1 MAMELSII
9 AQFDELRRCSD
20 VLREGTAEIEFLKF
34 VQLQDECRLQWLKAV
49 QEAQRLQ
56 RELDTALRGMSDLET
71 KLFHARKLL
80 EEEAKVRKHAEHER
94 DAMEKKMIAV
104 CDIMKNEQDIKD
116 ETRERLAFMN
126 AYSYKRKSAHDRID
140 ELGNDIN
147 STGSFLSDLSLTQS
161 EDDFL
166 DVRMSRN
173 RSWKKHRPSTN
184 NASGVAYTGNKRTR
198 LSQDKRKSISQQQDG
213 QSKRKSVSESK
224 KVIELGPNEK
234 IVAHTKVS
242 VPQDDGP
249 ILAESI
255 IHAIPPQQYQQQPM
269 AKPMPTPRKDSE
281 AKENVSPNRFKTPTK
296 TTSKFSK
303 MDLFTPS
310 APPFEEVEK
319 GYINRNPMTP
329 SVKRSI
335 MRQHTFASKTFLR
348 SETCTQCQLKIRFG
362 VAALRCRECKAVVH
376 TDCREQLSIAC
387 VPQSAGTPT
396 IKGSQA
402 NSLSDYTPNLGPMIP
417 GLIVHCVNEIE
428 MRGLTEVGIYRVP
441 GSEREVRAL
450 KEKFLRGKT
459 VPSLSNVDINVLC
472 GCVKDFLRSLRE
484 PLIPS
489 ALWKDFSNAV
499 QAISTKQ
506 KQKDLLALID
516 RLPQPNRDTL
526 AYLIQHFQRIAECKE
541 VKMPLENLARVFAP
555 TIVGY
560 SSPDLDTHATF
571 AETVIQF
578 NILESLLNISTD
590 YWSQFVNVCEDEPAE
605 EFHRH
610 QPKSYGT
617 LNTKSYMGTPLL
629 KSGRKERK
637 FYATPPYPASK
648 KK

>member
-1 MAMELSII
+1 MELSII

-94 DAMEKKMIAV
+94 DAMEKKMVAV

-173 RSWKKHRPSTN
+173 RSWKKHRPSNN
-184 NASGVAYTGNKRTR
+184 NASGIAYTGNKRTR
-198 LSQDKRKSISQQQDG
+198 ISQDANN
-213 QSKRKSVSESK
+213 KRKSVSEAK
-224 KVIELGPNEK
+224 KVIEIGPNEK
-234 IVAHTKVS
+234 IIAHTKVS

-255 IHAIPPQQYQQQPM
+255 IHAMPPLQLQPPA

-296 TTSKFSK
+296 TDSKFSK
-303 MDLFTPS
+303 MHLFTPS

-319 GYINRNPMTP
+319 GYNKNTITP

-335 MRQHTFASKTFLR
+335 MRQHTFTSKTFLR
-348 SETCTQCQLKIRFG
+348 SEICTQCQLKIRFG
-362 VAALRCRECKAVVH
+362 VAALRCRECKVVVH
-376 TDCREQLSIAC
+376 TDCRDHLSIAC

-396 IKGSQA
+396 VKGNQA
-402 NSLSDYTPNLGPMIP
+402 GSLSDYTPSMGPMIP
-417 GLIVHCVNEIE
+417 GLVVHCVSEIE
-428 MRGLTEVGIYRVP
+428 TRGLTEVGIYRVP

-450 KEKFLRGKT
+450 KEKFLRGRT
-459 VPSLSNVDINVLC
+459 VPSLSSVDINVLC

-506 KQKDLLALID
+506 KQKDLLTLIE

-590 YWSQFVNVCEDEPAE
+590 YWSQFVNVAE
-605 EFHRH
+605 EEPVEEY

-617 LNTKSYMGTPLL
+617 LNAKSYMGTPLL

>member
-1 MAMELSII
+1 MELSII

-20 VLREGTAEIEFLKF
+20 VLRDGTAELEFLKF
-34 VQLQDECRLQWLKAV
+34 VHLQDECRLQWLKAV

-80 EEEAKVRKHAEHER
+80 EEESKARKHAEHER
-94 DAMEKKMIAV
+94 DAMEKKMFAV
-104 CDIMKNEQDIKD
+104 CDIVKNEQDIKD

-126 AYSYKRKSAHDRID
+126 AYSYKRKSTHDRIE

-166 DVRMSRN
+166 DVKTSRN
-173 RSWKKHRPSTN
+173 RSWKKHRPSY
-184 NASGVAYTGNKRTR
+184 NASGAVYAGNKRTR
-198 LSQDKRKSISQQQDG
+198 LSKDA
-213 QSKRKSVSESK
+213 SKRKSVNESK
-224 KVIELGPNEK
+224 RVIELGPNEK

-255 IHAIPPQQYQQQPM
+255 IQAMPSQHQVFETMSKPTVVQPK
-269 AKPMPTPRKDSE
+269 ATPKKDPE

-296 TTSKFSK
+296 TDSKFSK
-303 MDLFTPS
+303 MHMFTPS
-310 APPFEEVEK
+310 APPIEEVEPSRT
-319 GYINRNPMTP
+319 IMTP
-329 SVKRSI
+329 SIKRSI
-335 MRQHTFASKTFLR
+335 MRQHAFTGKTFLK
-348 SETCTQCQLKIRFG
+348 SETCTQCQQRIRFG
-362 VAALRCRECKAVVH
+362 SVGLRCRECKAVVH
-376 TDCREQLSIAC
+376 SDCRDQLSIAC

-396 IKGSQA
+396 IKGHQA
-402 NSLSDYTPNLGPMIP
+402 GNLSDYTPSVGPMIP

-428 MRGLTEVGIYRVP
+428 TRGLTEVGIYRVP
-441 GSEREVRAL
+441 GSEREVRTL

-459 VPSLSNVDINVLC
+459 VPSLSSVDINVLC

-484 PLIPS
+484 PLIPL
-489 ALWKDFSNAV
+489 ALWRDFSNAV

-506 KQKDLLALID
+506 KQKDVFDAIA

-526 AYLIQHFQRIAECKE
+526 AYLIQHFQRIAECRE

-560 SSPDLDTHATF
+560 SSADLDAHATF

-578 NILESLLNISTD
+578 NILESLLNIPTD
-590 YWSQFVNVCEDEPAE
+590 YWSQFVNVEEPAQE
-605 EFHRH
+605 EE
-610 QPKSYGT
+610 QKPYAT
-617 LNTKSYMGTPLL
+617 LNAKSYMGTPLL

-637 FYATPPYPASK
+637 FYATPPYPAK